1 MEPHMSEND
10 KKIFYKYLNNAN
22 YYFEYGSGG
31 STYQAS
37 IRNNIKKIYSVES
50 DLMWHNSL
58 KQKIQTDNISYIYND
73 MNSKSNSWGHPGK
86 DATDNQKINYSE
98 QIKHLHPDEQ
108 KAIDFILIDGR
119 FRVACCLKCYNVINN
134 NCIIAFDDF
143 IGRKCYHIVLDY
155 FEIIKKSKDNKSVGR
170 IDHLVILKKKPNLNI
185 PESIIKKYELIC
197 D

>member
-58 KQKIQTDNISYIYND
+58 KQKI
-73 MNSKSNSWGHPGK
+73 
-86 DATDNQKINYSE
+86 
-98 QIKHLHPDEQ
+98 
-108 KAIDFILIDGR
+108 
-119 FRVACCLKCYNVINN
+119 
-134 NCIIAFDDF
+134 
-143 IGRKCYHIVLDY
+143 
-155 FEIIKKSKDNKSVGR
+155 
-170 IDHLVILKKKPNLNI
+170 
-185 PESIIKKYELIC
+185 
-197 D
+197 